1 MTRWASSTTDVSA
14 ENDPPRSNPQATE
27 PSAWVV
33 RFASGLPANARVL
46 DIACGHGRQA
56 RWFARR
62 GCHVTAVDVD
72 PACAASLETEPGVE
86 FLEVDLESGAWPF
99 AGRQFDAVIVVHY
112 LHRPMMPLLVDAVA
126 PGGRLIYETFAR
138 GNEQFGRPRNPDFLL
153 RPRELLEAFS
163 ELRIVAFEDGYVASP
178 HPAMIQRIA
187 AVRLEPQSS
196 TPVEALSL

>member
-1 MTRWASSTTDVSA
+1 VSA

-33 RFASGLPANARVL
+33 RFASAVPANARVL
-46 DIACGHGRQA
+46 DIACGHGRHA

-62 GCHVTAVDVD
+62 DCHVTAVDVD
-72 PACAASLETEPGVE
+72 PACAASLAAEPGVE
-86 FLEVDLESGAWPF
+86 FLETDLESGAWPF

-112 LHRPMMPLLVDAVA
+112 LHRPLLPRLTEVLA
-126 PGGRLIYETFAR
+126 PGGVLLYETFAR

-153 RPRELLEAFS
+153 RPRELIEAFS

-178 HPAMIQRIA
+178 HPAVIQRIA
-187 AVRLEPQSS
+187 AVRLEPRASA
-196 TPVEALSL
+196 PVEALAL

>member
-1 MTRWASSTTDVSA
+1 VSA

-33 RFASGLPANARVL
+33 RFASAVPANARVL
-46 DIACGHGRQA
+46 DIACGHGRHA

-62 GCHVTAVDVD
+62 DCHVTAVDVD
-72 PACAASLETEPGVE
+72 PACTASLAAEPGVE

-112 LHRPMMPLLVDAVA
+112 LHRPLLPRLTEVLA
-126 PGGRLIYETFAR
+126 PGGVLLYETFAR

-153 RPRELLEAFS
+153 RPRELIEAFS

-187 AVRLEPQSS
+187 AVRLEPRASA
-196 TPVEALSL
+196 PVEALAL

>member
-1 MTRWASSTTDVSA
+1 VSA

-33 RFASGLPANARVL
+33 RFASAVPANARVL
-46 DIACGHGRQA
+46 DIACGHGRHA

-62 GCHVTAVDVD
+62 DCHVTAVDVD
-72 PACAASLETEPGVE
+72 PACAASLAAEPGVE
-86 FLEVDLESGAWPF
+86 FLETDLESGAWPF

-112 LHRPMMPLLVDAVA
+112 LHRPLLPRLTEVLA
-126 PGGRLIYETFAR
+126 PGGVLLYETFAR

-153 RPRELLEAFS
+153 RPRELIEAFS

-187 AVRLEPQSS
+187 AVRLEPRASA
-196 TPVEALSL
+196 PVEALAL